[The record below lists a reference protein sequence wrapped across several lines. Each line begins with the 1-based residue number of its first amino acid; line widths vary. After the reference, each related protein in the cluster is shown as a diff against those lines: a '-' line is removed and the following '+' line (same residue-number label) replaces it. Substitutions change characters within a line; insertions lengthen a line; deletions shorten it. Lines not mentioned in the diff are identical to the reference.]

1 MINTQFIIDVTTSEE
16 TNELN
21 LKYNRKDLVVPE
33 SNNEKLIVLMLE
45 SLIRSVLDN
54 GFKPVEKKEEKNDET
69 RNDNNDTEL
78 A

>member
-1 MINTQFIIDVTTSEE
+1 MINTQFVIDVTTSEE

-21 LKYNRKDLVVPE
+21 LKYSRKDLVVPE

-54 GFKPVEKKEEKNDET
+54 GFKPVEKKEEKNDKT
-69 RNDNNDTEL
+69 RNDNNNTEL